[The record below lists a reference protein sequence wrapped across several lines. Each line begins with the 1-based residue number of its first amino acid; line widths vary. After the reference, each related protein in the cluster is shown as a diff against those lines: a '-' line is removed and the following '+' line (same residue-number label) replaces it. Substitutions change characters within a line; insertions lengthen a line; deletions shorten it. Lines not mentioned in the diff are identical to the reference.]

1 MTTPTL
7 LCWNLPPERA
17 GRIRA
22 LCAVRR
28 VRMREVPPE
37 DWGEP
42 VGALSGLLART
53 GAAAPAERFDG
64 EMLLLCGFS
73 EAALDTFLRDF
84 RRSGLAPVGRK
95 AVLTP
100 ANAMWTSVELFA
112 ELDREH
118 RAMHP
123 EEG

>member
-7 LCWNLPPERA
+7 LCWNLTPERA
-17 GRIRA
+17 GRVRT
-22 LCAVRR
+22 LCAVQRI
-28 VRMREVPPE
+28 RMREVPAE

-42 VGALSGLLART
+42 VGALSGVLART
-53 GAAAPAERFDG
+53 GAAAPEARFAEV
-64 EMLLLCGFS
+64 MLLLCGFS
-73 EAALDTFLRDF
+73 EAALNAFLQGF
-84 RRSGLAPVGRK
+84 RKSGLAPVARK

-100 ANAMWTSVELFA
+100 SNAMWTSVELFG

-123 EEG
+123 EED